1 MFIEVQIYKGDKNMK
16 TWICLWL
23 ADGRKLAFDKVE
35 DCGKYYLCDEFK
47 IIYKYEVKM
56 IQTIG

>member
-1 MFIEVQIYKGDKNMK
+1 MK

-23 ADGRKLAFDKVE
+23 ADGRKLAFNKVE
-35 DCGKYYLCDEFK
+35 DCGQYYLCDEFK
-47 IIYKYEVKM
+47 IIYKSEITM